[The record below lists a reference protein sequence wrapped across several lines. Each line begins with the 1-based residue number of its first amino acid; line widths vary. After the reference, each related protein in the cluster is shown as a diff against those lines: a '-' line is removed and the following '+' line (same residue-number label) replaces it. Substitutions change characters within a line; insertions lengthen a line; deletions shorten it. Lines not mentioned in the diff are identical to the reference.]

1 MVLIRKETDKLVQNG
16 VLTELSWDQA
26 KKEPGHYSQMFTVPK
41 KDSKKRRAVI
51 NLKGFN
57 DFVSKKKFR
66 METVKDVKA
75 VLKPGMWGATVDM
88 TDAYYH
94 IGLHQDSR
102 RFVRFMID
110 DKIYQ
115 FTSLPMGLTSSPRI
129 FTKLTTFLTKIFR
142 RSGMVIVIYLD
153 DILVLGDS
161 REECQKNV
169 DEIIATL
176 EKLGFLINRE
186 KSVTDPSKIVL
197 YLGLL
202 WDLSSWKVRLSQ
214 RRVQSLREMA
224 KKLRGQQT
232 ASHRQVARMLGL
244 VQSSTTVVPLARAKI
259 RQVQW
264 EKEASFKENSGW
276 DEQMVLST
284 EAKDEL
290 EFWEGLEDDTYL
302 PISWPEAKQFLDTD
316 ASDNNLGWY
325 FQARCLKNTKIR

>member
-232 ASHRQVARMLGL
+232 ASHRHVMSCQPLPTKV
-244 VQSSTTVVPLARAKI
+244 TV
-259 RQVQW
+259 
-264 EKEASFKENSGW
+264 
-276 DEQMVLST
+276 
-284 EAKDEL
+284 
-290 EFWEGLEDDTYL
+290 
-302 PISWPEAKQFLDTD
+302 
-316 ASDNNLGWY
+316 SD
-325 FQARCLKNTKIR
+325 